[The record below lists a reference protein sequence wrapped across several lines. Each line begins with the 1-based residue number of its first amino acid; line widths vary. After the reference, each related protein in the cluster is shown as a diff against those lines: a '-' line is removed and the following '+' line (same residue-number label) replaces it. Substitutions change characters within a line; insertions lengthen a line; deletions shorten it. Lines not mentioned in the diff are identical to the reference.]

1 MIILSL
7 NTIGSYA
14 CSCEDGY
21 TFAEDRCRDID
32 ECKENPCSENALC
45 TNFDGGFSCSCH
57 R

>member
-7 NTIGSYA
+7 NTIGSYS

-21 TFAEDRCRDID
+21 TFAEERCRDID
-32 ECKENPCSENALC
+32 ECQENPCSENALC